1 MSTLR
6 CHRTVEGIL
15 TLAAVLAFVTAIG
28 CGSSDLAAVR
38 GSVSYRGKPLEHGRV
53 GFHPEEGR
61 PAFGDIGRDGTFTLT
76 TLSPNDG
83 ASIGNHRVTIHSD
96 RPADPD
102 DAFSDRISLIPA
114 RYQKAE
120 TSDLTAEVKARGT
133 NTFHF
138 ELTD

>member
-1 MSTLR
+1 MSMFR
-6 CHRTVEGIL
+6 CHARVESIL
-15 TLAAVLAFVTAIG
+15 TLVAVLAFVTAVG
-28 CGSSDLAAVR
+28 CGSNDLAGVR

-61 PAFGDIGRDGTFTLT
+61 PAFGDIASDGTFTLT

-102 DAFSDRISLIPA
+102 DAFSDRIALIPT
-114 RYQKAE
+114 RYQKPE
-120 TSDLTAEVKARGT
+120 TSGLTAEVKAGVT
-133 NTFHF
+133 NTFRF